1 MISLIAPD
9 CRYMK
14 PMRYLENILVET
26 IVKYLEKMS
35 VKVLK
40 ESGLCCLSEV
50 ALVLSTGVTH
60 VLFIVLVRVH
70 SSHKKKRTSYL
81 ICVQQCIF
89 LKIINPH
96 FL

>member
-1 MISLIAPD
+1 
-9 CRYMK
+9 MK

-50 ALVLSTGVTH
+50 ALVLSTGVTYMY
-60 VLFIVLVRVH
+60 
-70 SSHKKKRTSYL
+70 YL
-81 ICVQQCIF
+81 
-89 LKIINPH
+89 
-96 FL
+96 